1 MIPRCA
7 ALFSFQYPITR
18 WNPEFVHTLGLDDI
32 QQWECSDDDR
42 YSEGDDELFCG
53 IPDMQN
59 VINTKNWVVSM
70 SVFCDEKRS
79 KALSC

>member
-1 MIPRCA
+1 MIYN
-7 ALFSFQYPITR
+7 SE
-18 WNPEFVHTLGLDDI
+18 NV
-32 QQWECSDDDR
+32 SDDDK